1 MAEQYQLFH
10 YDSCFF
16 CGRVRS
22 FIEATGL
29 EIPYRNIHQDRSAH
43 QELLA
48 GGGRSTVPCLRIEDD
63 DGVRWMYESLDII
76 NYLREQAA

>member
-22 FIEATGL
+22 FIETTGL
-29 EIPYRNIHQDRSAH
+29 DIPYRNIQREPGAH
-43 QELLA
+43 EELIA
-48 GGGRSTVPCLRIEDD
+48 GGGRSTVPCLRIENDE
-63 DGVRWMYESLDII
+63 GVSWMYESLDII